1 MKKLIP
7 VLLAAALLCIAC
19 CSIAEKNS
27 AEENAQPK
35 ILAVC
40 LFLPGGADHHE

>member
-1 MKKLIP
+1 MKKLVS
-7 VLLAAALLCIAC
+7 VLLAAVLLCIAC

-35 ILAVC
+35 ILCC